1 MAEEKNLQEAFK
13 ELRKEKKR
21 KFVQSV
27 DLIVNLHYYDVRK
40 EALNTFLKVPHPS
53 EKKIC
58 AFLTK
63 KVKIVPCLTED
74 DFVKYKDKRDM
85 KKLANSFDFFIAT
98 PSLMSKIASKFGRVF
113 GPLGK
118 MPSPQGG
125 IIPKEDEATIKET
138 VDKMKN
144 LVRVRNKEAS
154 IKLTAGKE
162 NMSDKDLIENIE
174 ALLNGLEKNLPR
186 GKENIKNAY
195 VKLTMSKPIKF
206 LDNNKIK

>member
-1 MAEEKNLQEAFK
+1 MAEENKLQEAFK

-27 DLIVNLHYYDVRK
+27 DLVVNLHYYDVRK

-53 EKKIC
+53 EKKVC

-63 KVKIVPCLTED
+63 KIKTIPCLTED
-74 DFVKYKDKRDM
+74 DFVKYKDKKDI

-98 PSLMSKIASKFGRVF
+98 PPLMSKIASKFGRVF
-113 GPLGK
+113 GPLAK

-125 IIPKEDEATIKET
+125 IISKEDETTIKET
-138 VDKMKN
+138 AEKMKS

-154 IKLTAGKE
+154 IKLIVGKE

-174 ALLNGLEKNLPR
+174 ALLIGLEKNLPR

-206 LDNNKIK
+206 LDNKTK